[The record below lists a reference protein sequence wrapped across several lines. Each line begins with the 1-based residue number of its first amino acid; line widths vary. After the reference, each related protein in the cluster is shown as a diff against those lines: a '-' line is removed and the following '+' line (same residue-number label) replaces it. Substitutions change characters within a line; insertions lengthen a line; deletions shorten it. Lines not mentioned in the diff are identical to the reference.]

1 MSSVIFRGIV
11 IAALRTCRAV
21 LRSRL
26 VRYPTAAIAIHSLSN
41 SLYASADTLPA
52 NQQIVILA
60 DQSNKFEL
68 DYDSDKYDGVIIKS
82 EALPH
87 SRDEF
92 ESQLVSS
99 LKSWKISGKR
109 GIWLKLPSDKLDL
122 ASTAVK
128 HGFVMH
134 HAEKSHLMLTHWLSE
149 GENKLPANASHQ
161 VGIGCI
167 VINEEGK
174 ILVVQERTGPLRG
187 TGVWKMPTGL
197 TDPHEDLD
205 IAARRE
211 VFEETGVNTEFL
223 GILCFRHA
231 HKFLFDKSD
240 LFFVCLMRPTSTK
253 ITIQES
259 EIADC
264 QWMDFEEYSQQALFQ
279 KSPLYAKLNEHI
291 KDVVASSRNQK
302 QQQQQH
308 VVKVNEERGSK
319 GELDEGAMRAS
330 TGAGSGLN
338 MLAKFKL
345 PIGWRPGSQVLFIPS
360 NLIENRIETDTHDGR
375 SS

>member
-11 IAALRTCRAV
+11 FAAIRTCRAV

-41 SLYASADTLPA
+41 SLFASADNRPA
-52 NQQIVILA
+52 SQQVILLA
-60 DQSNKFEL
+60 DQSNKFLL
-68 DYDSDKYDGVIIKS
+68 DYDNDKYDGVIIKAD
-82 EALPH
+82 ALPH
-87 SRDEF
+87 TIDEF

-109 GIWLKLPSDKLDL
+109 GVWLKLPSDKLDF

-161 VGIGCI
+161 VGVGCI
-167 VINEEGK
+167 VINDNGE

-211 VFEETGVNTEFL
+211 VLEETGINTEFL

-240 LFFVCLMRPTSTK
+240 LFFVCLMRPTSSK

-264 QWMDFEEYSQQALFQ
+264 RWMDFEEYSQQALFL
-279 KSPLYAKLNEHI
+279 KSPLYSKLNEYI
-291 KDVVASSRNQK
+291 KSVVTSSKTQK
-302 QQQQQH
+302 QDQQQQSAG
-308 VVKVNEERGSK
+308 KLK
-319 GELDEGAMRAS
+319 DEGGGEEGRVGNGIRH
-330 TGAGSGLN
+330 TETTLSGLN
-338 MLAKFKL
+338 MLEKFKL
-345 PIGWRPGSQVLFIPS
+345 PIGWRPGSQTLFIPS
-360 NLIENRIETDTHDGR
+360 ELIAADAHNNNGE